1 MGDNKPKVT
10 RVAVVGGGLDM
21 ATIAK
26 LQEMNAGSEPVDI
39 VVMSEEE
46 LAELIEPELPDLD
59 VPCQPEIDDGDE
71 PSWAQLNKG
80 KLSKKDRRK

>member
-1 MGDNKPKVT
+1 VGDNKPKVT

-26 LQEMNAGSEPVDI
+26 LQEMNTATEPVDI
-39 VVMSEEE
+39 VVLSEEE
-46 LAELIEPELPDLD
+46 LAKFIEPELPDFD
-59 VPCQPEIDDGDE
+59 IPCQPEAEDVDE
-71 PSWAQLNKG
+71 PSWTQLNKG